1 MEMLLGL
8 TATGCRENWPGEK
21 CRRGSKYLASQ
32 VLITG
37 HQACKVRRA
46 INPSPVPQPL
56 QQSIVLKTF
65 TQHGIPIR
73 IRIRNRI
80 WIWMQINEISCHLLC
95 IVLWA
100 WYEFDALALLE
111 ICLDP
116 TTRLVLNW
124 TEMNSVRILF
134 QQLKRYRRVECS

>member
-8 TATGCRENWPGEK
+8 TATGCRENWSGEK

-65 TQHGIPIR
+65 TQHVNPYPNQNQKPNLNMNLNQLGR
-73 IRIRNRI
+73 G
-80 WIWMQINEISCHLLC
+80 WVYGAFISIAGSWDSGCH
-95 IVLWA
+95 
-100 WYEFDALALLE
+100 
-111 ICLDP
+111 
-116 TTRLVLNW
+116 NK
-124 TEMNSVRILF
+124 
-134 QQLKRYRRVECS
+134 Q

>member
-8 TATGCRENWPGEK
+8 TATGCRENWSGEK

-65 TQHGIPIR
+65 TQHVNPYP
-73 IRIRNRI
+73 NQNQKPNLN
-80 WIWMQINEISCHLLC
+80 MNLISWAAAGFMAHLSQL
-95 IVLWA
+95 
-100 WYEFDALALLE
+100 
-111 ICLDP
+111 
-116 TTRLVLNW
+116 LVLGTAAVIIN
-124 TEMNSVRILF
+124 N
-134 QQLKRYRRVECS
+134 KC